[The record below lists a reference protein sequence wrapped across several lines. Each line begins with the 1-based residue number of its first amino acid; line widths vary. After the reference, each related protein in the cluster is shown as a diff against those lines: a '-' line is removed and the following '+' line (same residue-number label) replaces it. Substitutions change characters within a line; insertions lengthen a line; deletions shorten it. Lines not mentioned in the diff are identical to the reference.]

1 MAASAAQKA
10 AFVRAMATRTPFI
23 DIQSREER
31 DRDLGF
37 GSLVSQQRHVR
48 LLNRDGSFNVR
59 RKQSWLDAVASYH
72 ALLTMSWPAFIA
84 LVATLYA
91 LVNVTFALIY
101 LLCGANALQ
110 TATPPELTPRFLKAF
125 FFSIDTFSTIGYGN
139 IVPVGRLANGIV
151 CLEAFCGLLGFAL
164 ATGLLFARFSRP
176 TAKVVFSETA
186 VIAPYN
192 GMSGFEF
199 RIINARNNQIIEL
212 GARVLLSKFENVD
225 GNRIRKYH
233 PLQLER
239 EKVVFFPLTWTIVHP
254 IDENSPMFG
263 LSREDLIANDAE
275 FLILLTGTDET
286 FSQTVHARSSYR
298 AEEVIWG
305 AKFVNVYKYD
315 QHGHIL
321 GVDMDRFHAFE
332 RAQLPQMAAI
342 SRA

>member
-1 MAASAAQKA
+1 MAI
-10 AFVRAMATRTPFI
+10 RTPFI
-23 DIQSREER
+23 DLQSREER

-37 GSLVSQQRHVR
+37 GSLVSQQRHIR
-48 LLNRDGSFNVR
+48 LLNRDGSFNVT
-59 RKQSWLDAVASYH
+59 RKHSWFDWLSYH
-72 ALLTMSWPAFIA
+72 SLLTMSWPAFIG
-84 LVATLYA
+84 LLATCYA
-91 LVNVTFALIY
+91 LLNGIFALIY
-101 LLCGANALQ
+101 LLLGPAALQ
-110 TATPPELTPRFLKAF
+110 TATPPELSPRFLRAF

-139 IVPVGRLANGIV
+139 IVPVGRVANAVV

-176 TAKVVFSETA
+176 TAKVLFSENA

-192 GMSGFEF
+192 GASAFEF

-212 GARVLLSKFENVD
+212 GARVLLSKFENAD

-254 IDENSPMFG
+254 IDENSPMYG
-263 LSREDLIANDAE
+263 LSREDLITNDAE

-286 FSQTVHARSSYR
+286 FSQTVHARTSYR
-298 AEEVIWG
+298 ADEVIWG

-315 QHGHIL
+315 HDGHIL
-321 GVDMDRFHAFE
+321 GVDMDRFHSFE
-332 RAQLPQMAAI
+332 RAQLPQLASI
-342 SRA
+342 SGA

>member
-1 MAASAAQKA
+1 
-10 AFVRAMATRTPFI
+10 MATRLPLI
-23 DIQSREER
+23 DVQTKEER

-59 RKQSWLDAVASYH
+59 RKQSWLDSLASYH

-84 LVATLYA
+84 LLACSYA
-91 LVNVTFALIY
+91 LLNVAFAVIY
-101 LLCGANALQ
+101 VLLGANALQ
-110 TATPPELTPRFLKAF
+110 TATPPELSPRFLKAF

-139 IVPVGRLANGIV
+139 IVPVGRAANAIV
-151 CLEAFCGLLGFAL
+151 CLEAFCGLLGLAL

-176 TAKVVFSETA
+176 TAKVLFSQA
-186 VIAPYN
+186 AIIAPYN
-192 GMSGFEF
+192 GISAFQF

-263 LSREDLIANDAE
+263 LSKEDLIANDAE
-275 FLILLTGTDET
+275 FLILLTGIDET

-298 AEEVIWG
+298 ADEVVWG
-305 AKFVNVYKYD
+305 ARFVNVYKYD
-315 QHGHIL
+315 DDGHIL
-321 GVDMDRFHAFE
+321 GVDIDRFHSFE
-332 RAQLPQMAAI
+332 RAQLPQMASVSGA
-342 SRA
+342 

>member
-1 MAASAAQKA
+1 
-10 AFVRAMATRTPFI
+10 MATRTPFI
-23 DIQSREER
+23 DVQAREER

-48 LLNRDGSFNVR
+48 LLNRDGSFNVTR
-59 RKQSWLDAVASYH
+59 RHSWLDWLSYH
-72 ALLTMSWPAFIA
+72 SLLTMSWPAFIGLLA
-84 LVATLYA
+84 SAYA
-91 LVNVTFALIY
+91 LLNGIFAVIY
-101 LLCGANALQ
+101 LLLGPNALQ

-125 FFSIDTFSTIGYGN
+125 FFSVDTFSTIGYGN
-139 IVPVGRLANGIV
+139 IVPVGRAANLVV
-151 CLEAFCGLLGFAL
+151 CLQAFCGLLGLAL

-176 TAKVVFSETA
+176 TAKILFSANA

-192 GMSGFEF
+192 GVSAFEF

-212 GARVLLSKFENVD
+212 NARVLLSKFENAD

-233 PLQLER
+233 ALQLER
-239 EKVVFFPLTWTIVHP
+239 EKVVFFPLSWTIVHP

-263 LSREDLIANDAE
+263 LSREDLMANDAE

-298 AEEVIWG
+298 ADEVVWG

-315 QHGHIL
+315 HDGHIL
-321 GVDMDRFHAFE
+321 GVDTDRFHSFE
-332 RAQLPQMAAI
+332 RAQLPQIASI
-342 SRA
+342 SGV

>member
-1 MAASAAQKA
+1 MAA
-10 AFVRAMATRTPFI
+10 RTPFI
-23 DIQSREER
+23 DVQTREER

-48 LLNRDGSFNVR
+48 LLNRNGSFNVT
-59 RKQSWLDAVASYH
+59 RKHSGLDALSYH

-84 LVATLYA
+84 LLASAYA
-91 LVNVTFALIY
+91 LLNAVFAVIY
-101 LLCGANALQ
+101 LSLGADALQ

-139 IVPVGRLANGIV
+139 IVPVGRAANVVV
-151 CLEAFCGLLGFAL
+151 CVEAFCGLLGLAL

-176 TAKVVFSETA
+176 TAKILFSENA

-192 GMSGFEF
+192 GASAFEF
-199 RIINARNNQIIEL
+199 RIINARNNQITEL
-212 GARVLLSKFENVD
+212 GARVLLSKFENAD

-239 EKVVFFPLTWTIVHP
+239 ERVVFFPLSWTVVHP

-263 LSREDLIANDAE
+263 LSREDLMANDAE

-298 AEEVIWG
+298 ADEVVWG

-315 QHGHIL
+315 HDGHIL
-321 GVDMDRFHAFE
+321 GVDMDRFHSFE
-332 RAQLPQMAAI
+332 RAQLPQMASI
-342 SRA
+342 SGA

>member
-1 MAASAAQKA
+1 MAA
-10 AFVRAMATRTPFI
+10 RTPFI
-23 DIQSREER
+23 DVQTREER

-48 LLNRDGSFNVR
+48 LLNRNGSFNVT
-59 RKQSWLDAVASYH
+59 RKHSWLDALSYH
-72 ALLTMSWPAFIA
+72 ALLTMSWLAFIA
-84 LVATLYA
+84 LLASAYA
-91 LVNVTFALIY
+91 LLNAVFAVIY
-101 LLCGANALQ
+101 LSLGADALQ

-139 IVPVGRLANGIV
+139 IVPVGRAANVVV
-151 CLEAFCGLLGFAL
+151 CVEAFCGLLGLAL

-176 TAKVVFSETA
+176 TAKILFSENA

-192 GMSGFEF
+192 GASAFEF
-199 RIINARNNQIIEL
+199 RIINARNNQITEL
-212 GARVLLSKFENVD
+212 GARVLLSKFENAD

-239 EKVVFFPLTWTIVHP
+239 ERVVFFPLSWTVVHP

-263 LSREDLIANDAE
+263 LSREDLMANDAE

-298 AEEVIWG
+298 ADEVVWG

-315 QHGHIL
+315 HDGHIL
-321 GVDMDRFHAFE
+321 GVDMDRFHSFE
-332 RAQLPQMAAI
+332 RAQLPQMASFSGA
-342 SRA
+342 

>member
-1 MAASAAQKA
+1 
-10 AFVRAMATRTPFI
+10 MATRTPFI
-23 DIQSREER
+23 DLLTKEER

-48 LLNRDGSFNVR
+48 LLNRDGTFNVT
-59 RKQSWLDAVASYH
+59 RKQSWLDSLASYH

-84 LVATLYA
+84 LLASAYA
-91 LVNVTFALIY
+91 LLNVAFAVIY
-101 LLCGANALQ
+101 VLCGSNALQ
-110 TATPPELTPRFLKAF
+110 TATPPELSPRFLKAF

-139 IVPVGRLANGIV
+139 IVPVGRAANVVV
-151 CLEAFCGLLGFAL
+151 CVEAFCGLLGFAL

-176 TAKVVFSETA
+176 TAKILFSNPA

-192 GMSGFEF
+192 GVSAFEF

-212 GARVLLSKFENVD
+212 GARVLLSKFENAD

-233 PLQLER
+233 ALQLER

-275 FLILLTGTDET
+275 FLILLTGIDET

-298 AEEVIWG
+298 ADEVVWG

-315 QHGHIL
+315 HDGHIL
-321 GVDMDRFHAFE
+321 GVDMDRFHSFE
-332 RAQLPQMAAI
+332 RAQLPQIAAI
-342 SRA
+342 SGA

>member
-1 MAASAAQKA
+1 
-10 AFVRAMATRTPFI
+10 MATRTPFI
-23 DIQSREER
+23 DVQTREER

-48 LLNRDGSFNVR
+48 LLNRGGSFNVR
-59 RKQSWLDAVASYH
+59 RRQNLVDFASYH
-72 ALLTMSWPAFIA
+72 ELMTMSWPAFIGLLA
-84 LVATLYA
+84 SAYA
-91 LVNVTFALIY
+91 LLNAIFALIY
-101 LLCGANALQ
+101 LSLGPDALQ

-125 FFSIDTFSTIGYGN
+125 FFSVDTFSTIGYGN
-139 IVPVGRLANGIV
+139 IVPVGRFANAVVGV
-151 CLEAFCGLLGFAL
+151 EAFCGLLGLAL

-176 TAKVVFSETA
+176 TAKVVFSNNA
-186 VIAPYN
+186 IVAPYN
-192 GMSGFEF
+192 GISAFQF

-212 GARVLLSKFENVD
+212 GARVLLSKFENYD

-233 PLQLER
+233 ALQLER

-263 LSREDLIANDAE
+263 LSQEDLLANDAE
-275 FLILLTGTDET
+275 FLILLTGIDET

-298 AEEVIWG
+298 AEEVAWG

-321 GVDMDRFHAFE
+321 GVDMDRFHSFE
-332 RAQLPQMAAI
+332 RAQLPQIASI
-342 SRA
+342 SGA